1 MPAQNLAV
9 ENLGDAIY
17 ANMIMLGFAWQKG
30 VVPVSSRALYRA
42 IRLNGVDA
50 ETNLQ
55 AFELGRKAAVDPVA
69 RGKRED
75 DVPTP
80 ETLPL
85 DELIAHRVTA
95 LTAYQDAR
103 YARRYLDRVE
113 RVRAA
118 ETSVGGEALTRAVA
132 VNLYKLMAYKDEY
145 EVARLYTDGRWQAY
159 RNETFRG
166 GTTKVWVSSSRS
178 ASETSTISCSRPLGS
193 VST

>member
-1 MPAQNLAV
+1 RFDADAQGARLRAAVKSYDELPAQNLAV

-30 VVPVSSRALYRA
+30 VIPVGSRALYRA

-50 ETNLQ
+50 ESNLQ
-55 AFELGRKAAVDPVA
+55 AFDPGRKAAFDRDA

-85 DELIAHRVTA
+85 DELIAHRVKE
-95 LTAYQDAR
+95 LTAYQSAGYAKR
-103 YARRYLDRVE
+103 YADRVE

-118 ETSVGGEALTRAVA
+118 EGPLGSTALTRAVA
-132 VNLYKLMAYKDEY
+132 VNLYKL
-145 EVARLYTDGRWQAY
+145 
-159 RNETFRG
+159 
-166 GTTKVWVSSSRS
+166 
-178 ASETSTISCSRPLGS
+178 
-193 VST
+193 